1 MKLSTPVVATVVI
14 AVVIGAYALF
24 AHVSAGRKLAAI
36 GEPEAPLGAYRI
48 TLDFAPERF
57 HQTRLQEA
65 GRLVEVRD
73 RTVYMMD
80 MTPAALRAVAGEYW
94 VAGVDRWDGQR

>member
-1 MKLSTPVVATVVI
+1 MPRLPIAAAGVILAVI
-14 AVVIGAYALF
+14 AGWWIAASI
-24 AHVSAGRKLAAI
+24 AADRKLTAL
-36 GEPEAPLGAYRI
+36 EPLPERGSYRI

-57 HQTRLQEA
+57 HQQRLQEA

-80 MTPAALRAVAGEYW
+80 VTPKALHAIAGQYW
-94 VAGVDRWDGQR
+94 VDSVARWEGR

>member
-1 MKLSTPVVATVVI
+1 MLRVPLAAT
-14 AVVIGAYALF
+14 ALVL
-24 AHVSAGRKLAAI
+24 AALAGWWLAASAAAERKLGALGPPAT
-36 GEPEAPLGAYRI
+36 APGSYRI

-57 HQTRLQEA
+57 HQLRLQEA

-80 MTPAALRAVAGEYW
+80 VAPGALRGIAGQYW
-94 VAGVDRWDGQR
+94 VEAVERWEPK

>member
-1 MKLSTPVVATVVI
+1 MPRLPLVAGAVIVAVVAGWWLP
-14 AVVIGAYALF
+14 AWAA
-24 AHVSAGRKLAAI
+24 AERKLASL
-36 GEPEAPLGAYRI
+36 GPLPARGSYSI

-57 HQTRLQEA
+57 HQQRLQEA

-80 MTPAALRAVAGEYW
+80 VAPQALHAIAGQYW
-94 VAGVDRWDGQR
+94 VDRVARWEGR

>member
-1 MKLSTPVVATVVI
+1 MPRVPSVAAAVIVAVI
-14 AVVIGAYALF
+14 AGWWLAAYLA
-24 AHVSAGRKLAAI
+24 AERKLAALL
-36 GEPEAPLGAYRI
+36 PLPDRGSYSI

-57 HQTRLQEA
+57 HQQRLQEA

-80 MTPAALRAVAGEYW
+80 VPPAALQAIAGQYW
-94 VAGVDRWDGQR
+94 VDRIARWEGK